1 MKKRQEKSSSSNN
14 EETNPSS
21 SSSSP
26 KSSSTDGKLKRNAS
40 LEKKDLLRKKTS
52 PAANDRSKL
61 YLIPLT
67 LILAVSTSWGYNRYL
82 ASLVNTPLNVAKVIN
97 DSSYKSPENID
108 RFWGTYR

>member
-26 KSSSTDGKLKRNAS
+26 KSSSLDGKLKRNAS

-52 PAANDRSKL
+52 PANDRSKL

-97 DSSYKSPENID
+97 DSSYKSPDNID